1 MKTTTHSLMVALA
14 AALFLLAPL
23 ATWAQ
28 VAEVSGV
35 PSKKEIVRSLDG
47 RYSIAYSNDAGLN
60 CFVLDDPYT
69 QPLRFSLPAT
79 MLVNDIEVDG
89 DNVFFCGSM
98 GPHGMIGHFDWK
110 KVFWYNDRVYFTVCN
125 SDYSSEGHYIHI
137 DNYTRMDYFYDI
149 TSGRHVLALVG
160 NSVVDDYLLLNRT
173 VVAAASTT
181 TLYPPSSW
189 AFRYL
194 YNKDGK
200 ITYTDIAALDRSV
213 VAVGHHD
220 GRGCY
225 LRTFKK
231 DDIFPSH
238 PYDTAFATEILL
250 AGVPAVGPSLVEG
263 IAPDVVTVVHQG
275 TGTTT
280 VGHRLFVDPSTG
292 AVSSAA
298 NSYYFTTLSAL
309 SSFDLYDLRFDKELY
324 LLEDA
329 DHLAAGV
336 TSRWL
341 DMLPTTTSPAAIDCH
356 RLLIGRQ
363 TTLDVNPQ
371 NLKPITAG
379 SSPSGLLSMYRPLN
393 IGTTTTCSVHHSLGL
408 TYLYPTKERLSVS
421 FNDPS
426 QNYTSLP
433 PFLPVI
439 INATA
444 PVICP

>member
-1 MKTTTHSLMVALA
+1 MVALA

-23 ATWAQ
+23 AAWAQ

-47 RYSIAYSNDAGLN
+47 RYSIVYSNDAGLN

-98 GPHGMIGHFDWK
+98 GPHGMVGYFDWR

-125 SDYSSEGHYIHI
+125 SNYSSEGHYIHI

-220 GRGCY
+220 GRGCF

-231 DDIFPSH
+231 GYDFPSY
-238 PYDTAFATEILL
+238 PYDTAFATEIILD
-250 AGVPAVGPSLVEG
+250 GVSAVGPSLVEG
-263 IAPDVVTVVHQG
+263 IAPDVVSVVHQG

-280 VGHRLFVDPSTG
+280 VGHRLFVNPATG
-292 AVSSAA
+292 VVSAA
-298 NSYYFTTLSAL
+298 ADSYYFTTMSTV
-309 SSFDLYDLRFDKELY
+309 SSFDLFDLRFNNILY

-329 DHLAAGV
+329 DHLAVGAK
-336 TSRWL
+336 SRWL
-341 DMLPTTTSPAAIDCH
+341 DMLPTTTSPATIDSH
-356 RLLIGRQ
+356 RLLIGSQ
-363 TTLDVNPQ
+363 TSIDVSWQ
-371 NLKPITAG
+371 FFKPITAG

-408 TYLYPTKERLSVS
+408 TYQTPTRERLLVS
-421 FNDPS
+421 FNDPDT
-426 QNYTSLP
+426 NYVNYFFQPS
-433 PFLPVI
+433 I
-439 INATA
+439 INTTA